1 MRGLDTNVIIRFLT
15 RDDERQYQ
23 KSYKLLTQD
32 KVRFLI
38 SYPTLVEM
46 IWVLESRYKYA
57 KKKLIFVLEEI
68 KNTKNFYFP
77 DHSIVEKSIK
87 DYKKSTADFADCLI
101 GALNKEHNCDTTYT
115 FDKKAAKLPSFTLLT

>member
-1 MRGLDTNVIIRFLT
+1 MRGLDTNVIVRFLT

-68 KNTKNFYFP
+68 KHTKNFYFP

-101 GALNKEHNCDTTYT
+101 GALNKEHNCDTTNT
-115 FDKKAAKLPSFTLLT
+115 FDKKAAKLSTFTLLR